1 MFLRDEED
9 KADVVLV
16 DCKFPVKAHLYVIAE
31 TAYGSLI
38 YQVSISDGKFFCHDK
53 VLEPQRNVNSFIT
66 KKSRMD
72 DPPSCHFVHQ
82 EQFFYVISSASL
94 KRMDLIDVHHNTQR
108 TIETN
113 RPKVF
118 FTAVFLVGRL
128 VIGIGHTLKDVC
140 IMKKK
145 RWKHLDTSGSS
156 LDQTRKIEISGWAVL
171 NSDTFIVA
179 DTKAYD
185 CFILNLTMGEWNV
198 VKPRLPYRCGMLC
211 GRSFCVGGFIYTPWK
226 GGIIAFELVEDGN
239 FYYLG
244 EPILFGLWKKK
255 IYGSWRRISLD
266 EKFNRIALISTDS
279 DCIVF
284 SMFHGAPSAPPFRGV
299 KHDVLMT
306 TVLVKTQTT
315 GRGTKQPISAE
326 HIDLCTSFIEH
337 EGWINPTLLLL
348 YKHARA

>member
-9 KADVVLV
+9 NADVMLV
-16 DCKFPVKAHLYVIAE
+16 DCKFPTKAHLYVIAE
-31 TAYGSLI
+31 TVYGSLI

-53 VLEPQRNVNSFIT
+53 VLEPHRSVNSFIT
-66 KKSRMD
+66 KKSR
-72 DPPSCHFVHQ
+72 
-82 EQFFYVISSASL
+82 
-94 KRMDLIDVHHNTQR
+94 
-108 TIETN
+108 TI
-113 RPKVF
+113 
-118 FTAVFLVGRL
+118 FLVGHL

-145 RWKHLDTSGSS
+145 RWKHLDTSGPC
-156 LDQTRKIEISGWAVL
+156 LDQTRKNEISGWAVL

-179 DTKAYD
+179 DAKTCD
-185 CFILNLTMGEWNV
+185 SFILNLTTGEWNV
-198 VKPRLPYRCGMLC
+198 VKPRLPYRCGMLS

-266 EKFNRIALISTDS
+266 EEFTRIALIGTDS

-284 SMFHGAPSAPPFRGV
+284 SIFHGAPSTPPFRGI
-299 KHDVLMT
+299 KHDMLMA

-337 EGWINPTLLLL
+337 EGWINPTFAFAFISMLES
-348 YKHARA
+348 RGGDSSIRNR